1 MTAEGQSDTDK
12 NEHNN
17 NNMHETEKKNN
28 ISLCQWPK
36 ICDTMLKFRIFD
48 LNIFNIFSFN
58 GCRSRISSFEI
69 MHETE
74 KNNILLCLWPKI
86 CETMLQF
93 RIFDFNIFNIF
104 SFNI

>member
-1 MTAEGQSDTDK
+1 
-12 NEHNN
+12 
-17 NNMHETEKKNN
+17 
-28 ISLCQWPK
+28 
-36 ICDTMLKFRIFD
+36 MLKFRIFD

-86 CETMLQF
+86 CETIYAPVSYVRFKYFQYFQF
-93 RIFDFNIFNIF
+93 
-104 SFNI
+104 